1 VLKVIGAGYPRTGTT
16 SLKAALNRLG
26 YGPCHHMEELF
37 AHPEQ
42 IPRWRAVAERG
53 ARDWDSLLAGY
64 ASAVDFPA
72 QHWYLELLAHNP
84 GAKVILTV
92 RDPEGWYRS
101 MRATIWPISQSFP
114 VNWVGR
120 FLPVAGGVVRLATRC
135 LWREEF
141 EGRFL
146 EPAYAIQAFQR
157 HVERVK
163 AAVPAEDL
171 LIYDVREGW
180 APLCRF
186 LGVPAPDEPFP
197 RLNDT
202 ADFAKRVRLTQAMSW
217 VFLLAPIV
225 AAAGLLAAL
234 R

>member
-1 VLKVIGAGYPRTGTT
+1 MLEVIGAGYPRTGTT
-16 SLKAALNRLG
+16 SLKVALNRLG
-26 YGPCHHMEELF
+26 FGPCHHMEELF
-37 AHPEQ
+37 AHPAQ
-42 IPRWRAVAERG
+42 IRRWRAVAERG
-53 ARDWDSLLAGY
+53 DRDWDSILAGY

-72 QHWYLELLAHNP
+72 QRWYAELLAHNP

-114 VNWVGR
+114 VRWTGR

-146 EPAYAIQAFQR
+146 DQAYALQAFQR

-163 AAVPAEDL
+163 ATVPAEDL

-186 LGVPAPDEPFP
+186 LGVPVPKEPFP

-202 ADFAKRVRLTQAMSW
+202 AEFRKRVRLNQVLSW
-217 VFLLAPIV
+217 VLLVGPV
-225 AAAGLLAAL
+225 VLAGLLGL
-234 R
+234 FLC